1 MRGKIPTKTAPSLAR
16 LDCLDPA
23 ITAEAEEIAAEIRAL
38 RRELFRH
45 PSEEGAK
52 AGVTGPQRSVIAC
65 LVARGPMTLT
75 EISGTLGM
83 GHSTA
88 SGIVDRLQARGFVRR
103 AEDAADRRRTRI
115 SVTAKVTGYVNRLE
129 AGPFG
134 RLAQGLAT
142 ASAEDRRAIR
152 KGLRLLRELLREI
165 PDGASNVIGA
175 DAERNP

>member
-1 MRGKIPTKTAPSLAR
+1 MIVKMPDKTAPIRPR

-23 ITAEAEEIAAEIRAL
+23 ITTEAEDIVAEIRAL
-38 RRELFRH
+38 RRELLRN

-65 LVARGPMTLT
+65 LVARGPLTLT
-75 EISGTLGM
+75 EISGVLGM

-88 SGIVDRLQARGFVRR
+88 SGIVDRLQARGYVRR
-103 AEDAADRRRTRI
+103 TVDTADRRRTRI
-115 SVTAKVTGYVNRLE
+115 TVTAKVTGYVNRLE
-129 AGPFG
+129 VGPFG

-152 KGLRLLRELLREI
+152 NGLRLLRDLLQ
-165 PDGASNVIGA
+165 
-175 DAERNP
+175 